1 MQSNRVDVGRC
12 AKTAIDDLGQI
23 ALQVLCKIHVV
34 ATNILMAHLVAYD
47 AYHIS
52 LRPYECNID

>member
-1 MQSNRVDVGRC
+1 
-12 AKTAIDDLGQI
+12 
-23 ALQVLCKIHVV
+23 V